1 MVSDEDSS
9 PPPRP
14 IKERVLHTRVPAVL
28 DQELKRL
35 AKSLR
40 VPVSN
45 VVRSILED
53 ALSAV
58 ENVGRRAEGELQSAT
73 DRIARER
80 ARIRQDRQE
89 EGGRTKD
96 ERPRAPLAGVLG
108 FVPFILAQPATCT
121 LTGRNLESGTEAL
134 SGIDED
140 TGRRVIVARD
150 AFPIQVT
157 GGTNQAATGV
167 INGED

>member
-1 MVSDEDSS
+1 MAKKKDTETDA
-9 PPPRP
+9 RP

-58 ENVGRRAEGELQSAT
+58 ETVGRRAEGELHSAT

-80 ARIRQDRQE
+80 ERIRQERH
-89 EGGRTKD
+89 EGGGATRH
-96 ERPRAPLAGVLG
+96 EAVRPPLAGVLG
-108 FVPFILAQPATCT
+108 FVPFILVKPAACA
-121 LTGRNLESGTEAL
+121 LTGQPLGSGTEAL
-134 SGIDED
+134 SGIDEE
-140 TGRRVIVARD
+140 TGRRVIVAKG
-150 AFPIQVT
+150 AFPVQVVSGADAPAI
-157 GGTNQAATGV
+157 GGND
-167 INGED
+167 GEE